1 MKDNKKTKNPRLFNI
16 IITDEMAAG
25 IKELRKDGVLISAV
39 LRKTIDDLIQRQ
51 KNGEIFTN

>member
-16 IITDEMAAG
+16 IITDEMAAD
-25 IKELRKDGVLISAV
+25 IKALRKDGVLISAV
-39 LRKTIDDLIQRQ
+39 LRKTIGDLIQRH